1 MNICFFN
8 IFFISL
14 RRKCSIT
21 KQLIINDNKKRHYSN
36 LLLCIEICGDGGP
49 KPFSDEEE
57 KAMTEFV
64 LSLRKTHP
72 TRLNKNIKRRFK
84 NEVFTPLIREDI
96 DKFGKPKNNFHSA
109 YIGID
114 WALQNFVDKQPMED
128 SDEEE

>member
-1 MNICFFN
+1 MIT
-8 IFFISL
+8 
-14 RRKCSIT
+14 RKD
-21 KQLIINDNKKRHYSN
+21 IIQN

-49 KPFSDEEE
+49 KPFS
-57 KAMTEFV
+57 
-64 LSLRKTHP
+64 
-72 TRLNKNIKRRFK
+72 
-84 NEVFTPLIREDI
+84 